1 MNIHSCYL
9 TVRNTF
15 EMVDSQELNQTYDQ
29 NQQPIDDCDAALLSQ
44 IPTNDLMD
52 LDSDMM
58 LQLDSY
64 QEVLRLDSLPSCDPE
79 LEQKPFLPQ
88 PSPALLD
95 HMNKTPTLDEH
106 HDPVFNF
113 NVDLNGETSGKSSWM
128 FSSRLNKVFVKMGQA
143 CTFNISYQ
151 TLTYQELYVRAM
163 LVCSAPEDM
172 HHPVFRCENHRCSDT
187 NNPKLSEGVRT
198 HVMRCFNPSAQY
210 VGTEQ
215 GVAFKDRLAVIIPLG
230 TTIKEQAALSISLEF
245 VCQNSCR
252 IINRRATAIIFTLE
266 DAQGQIFGKKSLH
279 LKVCSCPKRDKQKEE
294 ESLGPV
300 KRKSDTQLQ
309 VPPGKKI
316 AKTPSTQR
324 HPSQQQ
330 QQPQQQ
336 RRTPSPTGGKLA
348 YIKREL
354 SSDSVG
360 RPVQKSR
367 SLTPSSSQ
375 DMVESSGIPVTLFLH
390 TVEAAA
396 KVAEY
401 GFQVV
406 AGDLIRTTDNAEQ
419 KKLAAFL
426 TSIRRVQKSLT
437 TSRSGNTNAS
447 TDSD

>member
-1 MNIHSCYL
+1 
-9 TVRNTF
+9 
-15 EMVDSQELNQTYDQ
+15 MVDSQDLNQTYDQ
-29 NQQPIDDCDAALLSQ
+29 NQQPVDDCDATFLSQ

-58 LQLDSY
+58 LQLESY
-64 QEVLRLDSLPSCDPE
+64 QEVLRLDSAPLMEDSCDQKI
-79 LEQKPFLPQ
+79 EQKPLLEL

-95 HMNKTPTLDEH
+95 HLNKTPTLDEH

-151 TLTYQELYVRAM
+151 ALTYQELYVRAM
-163 LVCSAPEDM
+163 LVCSTPEDM
-172 HHPVFRCENHRCSDT
+172 HQPVFRCENHRCSDSS
-187 NNPKLSEGVRT
+187 NMKLSDGVKT
-198 HVMRCFNPSAQY
+198 HVMRCFNPSARY

-230 TTIKEQAALSISLEF
+230 TTIKEQAALNVSLEF

-266 DAQGQIFGKKSLH
+266 DVQGQIYGKKSLH

-294 ESLGPV
+294 ESLGPA
-300 KRKSDTQLQ
+300 KRKSDTQLLA
-309 VPPGKKI
+309 PPGKKV
-316 AKTPSTQR
+316 AKVASVQR

-330 QQPQQQ
+330 Q
-336 RRTPSPTGGKLA
+336 RHTPSPTSGKLA
-348 YIKREL
+348 FIKKEL
-354 SSDSVG
+354 SLDSVG
-360 RPVQKSR
+360 KPVQKAR
-367 SLTPSSSQ
+367 SITPSNSQ
-375 DMVESSGIPVTLFLH
+375 DVVEGTGIPVTLPMP
-390 TVEAAA
+390 TVELAD

-401 GFQVV
+401 AFQVV
-406 AGDLIRTTDNAEQ
+406 AAELIRSSDNIEQ

-426 TSIRRVQKSLT
+426 TSIRRVQ
-437 TSRSGNTNAS
+437 SRAS
-447 TDSD
+447 RKKTAL

>member
-1 MNIHSCYL
+1 
-9 TVRNTF
+9 
-15 EMVDSQELNQTYDQ
+15 MVDSQDLNQAYDQ
-29 NQQPIDDCDAALLSQ
+29 NQHPVDDCDAVLLSE

-58 LQLDSY
+58 LELQSY
-64 QEVLRLDSLPSCDPE
+64 QEVLRLTSHPLLDDPCDQE
-79 LEQKPFLPQ
+79 MDQKPVVV

-95 HMNKTPTLDEH
+95 HLNKTPTLDEH

-151 TLTYQELYVRAM
+151 ALNYQDLYVRAM
-163 LVCSAPEDM
+163 MVCSAPEDM
-172 HHPVFRCENHRCSDT
+172 HQPVFRCENHRCSESS
-187 NNPKLSEGVRT
+187 NLKLPDVVKT

-230 TTIKEQAALSISLEF
+230 STVKEQAALNVSLEF

-266 DAQGQIFGKKSLH
+266 DAQGQILGKKSLH

-294 ESLGPV
+294 EGLPSA

-309 VPPGKKI
+309 APPGKKI
-316 AKTPSTQR
+316 AKVALVQR
-324 HPSQQQ
+324 HPSQLQQ
-330 QQPQQQ
+330 QQRQ
-336 RRTPSPTGGKLA
+336 TPSPTSGKLA
-348 YIKREL
+348 FIKKEL
-354 SSDSVG
+354 SSDSPG
-360 RPVQKSR
+360 RPRQKAR
-367 SLTPSSSQ
+367 SITPSNSL
-375 DMVESSGIPVTLFLH
+375 DLVEGTGIAVTVPMP
-390 TVEAAA
+390 TVELAAR
-396 KVAEY
+396 VAEY
-401 GFQVV
+401 AFQVV
-406 AGDLIRTTDNAEQ
+406 SGEIMKITDTTEQ
-419 KKLAAFL
+419 RKLAAFL
-426 TSIRRVQKSLT
+426 TSIRRVQKGFST
-437 TSRSGNTNAS
+437 TRPGNTNNTS